1 MSSGAWEEFNQCLA
15 KASQVRLFLDYDGTL
30 ANFASSPDVI
40 QQDPALI
47 ALLSRLAGQEKY
59 QLAVVSGRSL
69 PHLLELL
76 PFGGLLL
83 AGTYGLE
90 IQLPDGTRTAAVVY
104 DQVRPMMERVKPVW
118 QQVLDGQRGFFL
130 EDKGWA
136 LAMHAR
142 FATPED
148 AVQVLEH
155 AQKAVEALSP
165 GPAYAIERRP
175 RFLEIYPVEASK
187 SRSIEYILTKYTPP
201 GALPVFAG
209 DDYHDEEAFSVVQ
222 SAGGFCIRVGP
233 DGIPTRAQFQL
244 KGPVQVRQWL
254 AGLLT
259 D

>member
-1 MSSGAWEEFNQCLA
+1 MSAADWEEFNQLLA

-30 ANFASSPDVI
+30 ANFAPSPDVI

-47 ALLSRLAGQEKY
+47 ALLSRLAGQGKY
-59 QLAVVSGRSL
+59 LLAVVSGRSL

-76 PFGGLLL
+76 PFGGMLL

-90 IQLPDGTRTAAVVY
+90 MQLPDGTRTAAVVY
-104 DQVRPMMERVKPVW
+104 EQVRPMMERVKPVW
-118 QQVLDGQRGFFL
+118 QQVLDGQQGFFL

-142 FATPED
+142 FATVED
-148 AVQVLEH
+148 ALQVLER

-187 SRSIEYILTKYTPP
+187 SRSIETILTKHTPP

-209 DDYHDEEAFSVVQ
+209 DDYHDEAAFSVVQ
-222 SAGGFCIRVGP
+222 SAGGICIRVGQ
-233 DGIPTRAQFQL
+233 GEIHTRAQFQL
-244 KGPVQVRQWL
+244 EDPGQVRQWL